1 MYSLAKGGYT
11 QSYTYFTWRNTKA
24 DLQSYLEEIT
34 RPPVSD
40 FFRPNFWPNTPDIL
54 HKTLQ
59 DGGRPAFMFR
69 LVLAATLTANYGIY
83 GPAYELC
90 ENAPAKPTA
99 GKTESEEYLMSE
111 KYEVRQRDRNAA
123 GSLVPLI
130 TLVNKIRR
138 TNPALQSN
146 ESLLFHATDNPNLL
160 AYSKST
166 PDLSNAILVIVNLDP
181 YNLQSGWTD
190 LDLPRL
196 GLVPGTDFYVEDLLN
211 GASYT
216 WHGRRNYVV
225 LRPGIQ
231 AAHLFRVTR
240 VP

>member
-1 MYSLAKGGYT
+1 M
-11 QSYTYFTWRNTKA
+11 
-24 DLQSYLEEIT
+24 
-34 RPPVSD
+34 
-40 FFRPNFWPNTPDIL
+40 
-54 HKTLQ
+54 
-59 DGGRPAFMFR
+59 
-69 LVLAATLTANYGIY
+69 
-83 GPAYELC
+83 
-90 ENAPAKPTA
+90 
-99 GKTESEEYLMSE
+99 
-111 KYEVRQRDRNAA
+111 NAA
-123 GSLVPLI
+123 EIALKLGAAKNLYVGILLI
-130 TLVNKIRR
+130 TTRKAASFRR

-166 PDLSNAILVIVNLDP
+166 PDFSNTILVIVNLDP
-181 YNLQSGWTD
+181 YNQQSGWTD

-211 GASYT
+211 AASYT